1 VNASPAVSVC
11 IITYNQAA
19 YIRQAIESAIAQ
31 QTSFDFEIVVGDDHS
46 TDATPTILAELER
59 AHGPTLRVLR
69 RDANLGVTRNL
80 AETLQACRARYV
92 ALLEGDD
99 YWTDPQK
106 LQLQHDFLES
116 YADHAI
122 VFHRVEVRGE
132 DGSLRRRL
140 PVRRV
145 AKRTRMTDLLE
156 RGNFIPTPSVMYRHQ
171 IREFPE
177 WFYALRIGDLPL
189 NVMQARLGDIG
200 FIDRVMAVYREHRG
214 GTFSAIGNAQRVE
227 QVVKMYA
234 DLNDYLDR
242 RYDRVITGALSYW
255 RAVELFSRGEAREAR
270 GYARVRF
277 ATPPTNRQ
285 RLMAGLMAYAPG
297 LYLAVRK
304 RYPAPL

>member
-1 VNASPAVSVC
+1 MNAARGWRLHHHGR
-11 IITYNQAA
+11 QAPS
-19 YIRQAIESAIAQ
+19 IRQAIESAIAQ
-31 QTSFDFEIVVGDDHS
+31 RSASFDYEIVVRDDHS
-46 TDATPTILAELER
+46 TDGNARDPRR
-59 AHGPTLRVLR
+59 ARRRMHEHKLRVFR
-69 RDANLGVTRNL
+69 RDATLGVNRNL

-132 DGSLRRRL
+132 DGSLRRLL

-200 FIDRVMAVYREHRG
+200 FIDRVMAVTASIRAGRSRRSG
-214 GTFSAIGNAQRVE
+214 MRNVE
-227 QVVKMYA
+227 
-234 DLNDYLDR
+234 R
-242 RYDRVITGALSYW
+242 S
-255 RAVELFSRGEAREAR
+255 
-270 GYARVRF
+270 
-277 ATPPTNRQ
+277 
-285 RLMAGLMAYAPG
+285 
-297 LYLAVRK
+297 
-304 RYPAPL
+304 